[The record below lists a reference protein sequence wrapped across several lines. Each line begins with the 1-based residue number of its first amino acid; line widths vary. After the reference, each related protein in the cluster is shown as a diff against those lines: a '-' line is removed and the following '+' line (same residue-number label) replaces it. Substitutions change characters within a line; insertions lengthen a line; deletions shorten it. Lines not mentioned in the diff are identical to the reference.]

1 MLVCAMI
8 PLPGMVSAEE
18 GAAVPGQ
25 VLAAGSPDQVFEQG
39 SKASMNGVHVV
50 SLYGSWYEMGRQYGA
65 LMRDELDEVYF
76 FVETIIEY
84 SIGNAAT
91 AESIIAVQTAQ
102 TPYRI
107 GEFLR
112 GASETS
118 GLTVQQ
124 LQAVHRRPPEVQR
137 GLLLG

>member
-1 MLVCAMI
+1 
-8 PLPGMVSAEE
+8 
-18 GAAVPGQ
+18 
-25 VLAAGSPDQVFEQG
+25 
-39 SKASMNGVHVV
+39 MNGVHVV

-91 AESIIAVQTAQ
+91 AESIIYVQTAQ

-118 GLTVQQ
+118 GPTT
-124 LQAVHRRPPEVQR
+124 AAAGCERGGAHRRPPEVQR
-137 GLLLG
+137 GVLLG